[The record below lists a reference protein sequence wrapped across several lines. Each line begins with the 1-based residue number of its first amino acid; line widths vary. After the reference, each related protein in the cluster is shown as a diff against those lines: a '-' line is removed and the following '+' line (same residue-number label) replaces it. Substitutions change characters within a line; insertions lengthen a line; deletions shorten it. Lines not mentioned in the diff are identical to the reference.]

1 MTADRSRSGRWR
13 HSSIVALL
21 TLATPEFVV
30 AQAQHIQVGPNVH
43 VSRSRERSPY
53 QEVVIAS
60 DPADPARLIACT
72 MLEPGPNRSVKSG
85 VFASFDGGASWGQP
99 VVTTS
104 HWSNDPTCA
113 YGPGGV
119 AYFVHKV
126 NDGNAVPLPNV
137 SSDLDYLGVHRSANG
152 GRRWEPMV
160 HGPQTNDRPFMA
172 VDTRPGSVRR
182 GRLYVA
188 YNGHLHGESGGHDNA
203 NFRNTVVLQSSADR
217 GMTFSTY
224 VARALMDQT
233 ATEGSNAAICGI
245 DVLSD
250 GTVLVLY
257 SHMIIVTPGDGGP
270 MTSTGKPTELRSAL
284 HVLRSRDGGL
294 TFDAAVAVA
303 DVKSGYNHVNARGV
317 PASLAVDANSARF
330 RDRAYVV
337 WTDFASGRG
346 QIRIAHSADGGTTWS
361 APRFVNDDS
370 LVVARDGGGPD
381 HFMATV
387 AVDHD
392 GVVGVLWYDRR
403 EASDNLAYH
412 ARFAASFD
420 GGLTFT
426 PSVQVSAAPNDPKAQ
441 RDGQPFIVTG
451 GDTAGLT
458 ASADGRFHAVWIDN
472 RTGIQQ
478 VWTAAITATR

>member
-1 MTADRSRSGRWR
+1 MRWPRSSD
-13 HSSIVALL
+13 VALL
-21 TLATPEFVV
+21 TALSTLATPDVVV
-30 AQAQHIQVGPNVH
+30 AQTPRIQVGTNVH
-43 VSRSRERSPY
+43 VSRSRARSSY

-60 DPADPARLIACT
+60 DPADAARLIACT
-72 MLEPGPNRSVKSG
+72 MLEPGPNRSMKSA
-85 VFASFDGGASWGQP
+85 VFSSVDGGASWSQP

-104 HWSNDPTCA
+104 HWANDPTCA

-119 AYFVHKV
+119 AYFLHKV
-126 NDGNAVPLPNV
+126 NDGNPIPPSSV
-137 SSDLDYLGVHRSANG
+137 SSDLDYLGLHRSANG
-152 GRRWEPMV
+152 GRRWEPMI
-160 HGPQTNDRPFMA
+160 HGPQVNDRPFMA

-188 YNGHLHGESGGHDNA
+188 YNGHVHGETGGHDNA
-203 NFRNTVVLQSSADR
+203 NFRNTVVLQSSDNR
-217 GMTFSTY
+217 GQSFRTF
-224 VARALMDQT
+224 VARTLMDQT

-257 SHMIIVTPGDGGP
+257 SHMIIATPGDGAP
-270 MTSTGKPTELRSAL
+270 KTATGKPAELRSAL

-294 TFDAAVAVA
+294 TFDPAVMVG

-317 PASLAVDANSARF
+317 PASLAVDASSAQF
-330 RDRAYVV
+330 RNRTYVV
-337 WTDFASGRG
+337 WTDFSSGRG
-346 QIRIAHSADGGTTWS
+346 QIRIAHSADAGTTWS
-361 APRFVNDDS
+361 TPRFVNDDS
-370 LVVARDGGGPD
+370 LVAPRDGGGPD

-387 AVDHD
+387 AVNER

-420 GGLTFT
+420 GGLTFS
-426 PSVQVSAAPNDPKAQ
+426 PSVRVSTAPNDPKMQ

-472 RTGIQQ
+472 RTGVQQ
-478 VWTAAITATR
+478 VWTAAITVN